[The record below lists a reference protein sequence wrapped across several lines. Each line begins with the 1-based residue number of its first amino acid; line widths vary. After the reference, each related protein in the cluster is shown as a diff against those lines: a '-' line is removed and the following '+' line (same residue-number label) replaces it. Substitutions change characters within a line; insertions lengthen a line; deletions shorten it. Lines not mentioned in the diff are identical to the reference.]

1 MAKAVAMVDQPITG
15 MDRLK
20 SAPQRLGD
28 FLKDVRSEM
37 KKVITPSR
45 AEVQATTIVVI
56 ATVFVFAVFFAV
68 VDFFVGH
75 GVDLLFKHLAKT

>member
-1 MAKAVAMVDQPITG
+1 MAKTIAVVDQPITG

-20 SAPQRLGD
+20 TGPARLGE
-28 FLKDVRSEM
+28 FLKDVRAEM

-56 ATVFVFAVFFAV
+56 ATVFVFAVFFAII
-68 VDFFVGH
+68 DFFVGN
-75 GVDLLFKHLAKT
+75 GMDLLFKHLAK